1 MFNILAGSVKGSNYE
16 HFIESPVWMA
26 ESPRS
31 QFLNNQY
38 QSSCIHRKSFL
49 SLSLSKA
56 TDVGISTK
64 GASESEDF
72 LMVVLWLIK

>member
-1 MFNILAGSVKGSNYE
+1 MFNILAGSVQGSNYE

-38 QSSCIHRKSFL
+38 QSSCIHFQSF
-49 SLSLSKA
+49 LSLSKA

-72 LMVVLWLIK
+72 LMVVLRLIK

>member
-1 MFNILAGSVKGSNYE
+1 MFNILAGSVQGSNYE

-31 QFLNNQY
+31 QFLSNQY
-38 QSSCIHRKSFL
+38 KSSCIHRQSF
-49 SLSLSKA
+49 LSLSKA

-64 GASESEDF
+64 GAPESEDF
-72 LMVVLWLIK
+72 LMVVLRLIK

>member
-1 MFNILAGSVKGSNYE
+1 MFNILAGSVQGSNYE

-49 SLSLSKA
+49 PLSKA

>member
-1 MFNILAGSVKGSNYE
+1 MFNILAGSVQGSNYE
-16 HFIESPVWMA
+16 HFRVPCVDGRIPQKPIPEQSIS
-26 ESPRS
+26 EFLYS
-31 QFLNNQY
+31 QTV
-38 QSSCIHRKSFL
+38 I

-72 LMVVLWLIK
+72 LMVVLRLIK

>member
-1 MFNILAGSVKGSNYE
+1 MFNILAGSVQGSNYE

-49 SLSLSKA
+49 SLSKA

>member
-1 MFNILAGSVKGSNYE
+1 MFNILAGSVQGSNYE

-38 QSSCIHRKSFL
+38 QSSCILRQSFL
-49 SLSLSKA
+49 SLSKD

-72 LMVVLWLIK
+72 LMVVLRLIK

>member
-1 MFNILAGSVKGSNYE
+1 MFNILAGSVQGSNYK

-38 QSSCIHRKSFL
+38 QSFCIHRQSF
-49 SLSLSKA
+49 LSLSKA

-72 LMVVLWLIK
+72 LMVVLRLIK

>member
-1 MFNILAGSVKGSNYE
+1 MFNILAGSVQGSNYE

-38 QSSCIHRKSFL
+38 QSSCIHRKLF
-49 SLSLSKA
+49 LSLSKA

-72 LMVVLWLIK
+72 LMVVLRLIK